1 MSIMK
6 KLCMCQ
12 LNANIGLSHPNLLNW
27 IFCALHTSTYHEPL
41 TMLTL
46 PTQDILAG
54 GLFEDGS
61 LFDDAP
67 PSMPAS
73 AMSERG
79 APSVSDYNDG
89 GPDQFGGPPS
99 PGPSSGGSRGPSPIP
114 PGSPTPSHRYGG
126 READACASIVT
137 IPHACS

>member
-1 MSIMK
+1 MPPPHHS
-6 KLCMCQ
+6 
-12 LNANIGLSHPNLLNW
+12 
-27 IFCALHTSTYHEPL
+27 TSP
-41 TMLTL
+41 
-46 PTQDILAG
+46 QDILAG

-61 LFDDAP
+61 LFDEAP

-79 APSVSDYNDG
+79 APSVSDYNDL

-114 PGSPTPSHRYGG
+114 PGSPTPSHRYRGSQVSS
-126 READACASIVT
+126 RSDISVLSSSTCSPRSEASHRSGASLAPSTKSQVLSS
-137 IPHACS
+137 AVLLVF